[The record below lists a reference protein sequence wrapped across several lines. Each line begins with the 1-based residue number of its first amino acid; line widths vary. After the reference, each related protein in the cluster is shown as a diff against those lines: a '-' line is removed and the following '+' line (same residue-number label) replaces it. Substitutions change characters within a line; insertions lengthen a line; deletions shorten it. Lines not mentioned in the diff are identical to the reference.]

1 MSAVVVERP
10 PVELDDAAEDLPT
23 GPLLFQ
29 VWIDLTFGE
38 EAAADWWWNSE
49 PQPLAAALD
58 EAAQTRAAGWICQ
71 VLPEGQN
78 PRPDGRWDN
87 P

>member
-1 MSAVVVERP
+1 MTAVLIPAREALQAP
-10 PVELDDAAEDLPT
+10 DSPA
-23 GPLLFQ
+23 LFQ
-29 VWIDLTFGE
+29 VWIDLNFGE
-38 EAAADWWWNSE
+38 GAADWWWNSE
-49 PQPLAAALD
+49 PQPLRSALG
-58 EAAQTRAAGWICQ
+58 EAAETRAGGWVCC